1 MESNQPKIGKFSL
14 NYGLLLGG
22 IGVVFGV
29 MLYLQDMHTSQSPA
43 VMAIGLVL
51 AAVVTYLGVTNFK
64 KQNDGALTLGQAV
77 KIGAGIALIAGIIS
91 VLYNIVLVEVID
103 LNAKSDIM
111 DARLGPALESGEI
124 TQQQFEQQKEQSIN
138 FWWMGYP
145 FIIIINVLIGLVL
158 GLIFGLIFKK
168 AKPSY

>member
-1 MESNQPKIGKFSL
+1 MEGNQPKIGKFSL
-14 NYGLLLGG
+14 NYGLILGV

-29 MLYLQDMHTSQSPA
+29 MLYLQDMHTSQSP
-43 VMAIGLVL
+43 VIMVIGLIL
-51 AAVVTYLGVTNFK
+51 AAAVTYFGITNFK
-64 KQNDGALTLGQAV
+64 KQNDGVLSLGQAV
-77 KIGAGIALIAGIIS
+77 KIGAGIALVAGIIS

-103 LNAKSDIM
+103 LNAKSAIM
-111 DARLGPALESGEI
+111 DARLGPQLESGAI
-124 TQQQFEQQKEQSIN
+124 TQEQFDAQKEQSIN

-145 FIIIINVLIGLVL
+145 FIIIINVLIGLVF